1 MVRPYEVVNLL
12 ALSVVLQGCELT
24 EVTIARGEPVVVV
37 HSVLQV
43 GAATQFV
50 ILERSLYGG
59 GPTNRFFSGLVP
71 PWPAGN
77 DPVEDATVTLTHRNS
92 GTCATYTVVL
102 DERPAALFAD
112 GNTAPSGTYT
122 TTRLCRLQPGDQVDL
137 RVETPAGEVVTG
149 TTTIPGA
156 RAIDVRTRR
165 EVDNVELHRATDS
178 IWVDVDPISAR
189 ALVLELGRD
198 ANRTPR
204 VGSGPFISGDLFT
217 LATDTMGA
225 LLAGDAL
232 SFEDDEE
239 GEAVFIGGRYY
250 TLAVAVAD
258 TNYFD
263 FVRSFSDPFTGRGF
277 INHLDGGIGVFGSV
291 MTSVHEIRVIDE
303 QEDSREGPYQITG
316 TLNGTPV
323 DVVLDLYLYPL
334 RGNLTSAFVDG
345 TWADGAIATSGDGS
359 YSLNEGV
366 SGSQSGRFDMQFVTV
381 GQDTVV
387 YRLEGFPARPTGPF
401 DVTVYA
407 MGGFEQP
414 VLDTLTVERLPA
426 QGGAMRRLGAQ

>member
-1 MVRPYEVVNLL
+1 MVRRYAVVNLL

-24 EVTIARGEPVVVV
+24 EVTIAQGEPVVVV
-37 HSVLQV
+37 HSVLEV

-50 ILERSLYGG
+50 ILEKSLYGG

-77 DPVEDATVTLTHRNS
+77 DPVADATVTLTHRNP
-92 GTCATYTVVL
+92 GACATPTVVL
-102 DERPAALFAD
+102 DERPAVHFTD
-112 GNTAPSGTYT
+112 GTTAPSGTYT
-122 TTRLCRLQPGDQVDL
+122 TTRLCRLRPGDQVDL

-149 TTTIPGA
+149 TTIIPGA

-165 EVDNVELHRATDS
+165 EVGNVELHRATDS

-189 ALVLELGRD
+189 ALVLELARD
-198 ANRTPR
+198 VNRTPYLP
-204 VGSGPFISGDLFT
+204 GGPFVSGDLFT

-225 LLAGDAL
+225 LVAGDAL

-291 MTSVHEIRVIDE
+291 MTSVHEIRVTDD
-303 QEDSREGPYQITG
+303 QEDPREGRYRVTG
-316 TLNGTPV
+316 TVNGTPV
-323 DVVLDLYLYPL
+323 DAVLDVYLDPL
-334 RGNLTSAFVDG
+334 RGSQTSAFVDG
-345 TWADGAIATSGDGS
+345 TWEDGAIATSGDGS
-359 YSLNEGV
+359 YFLNSSL
-366 SGSQSGRFDMQFVTV
+366 SGSQSGQFDMQFATV

-387 YRLEGFPARPTGPF
+387 YRLEGFPARPSNPF
-401 DVTVYA
+401 DVTAYTMA
-407 MGGFEQP
+407 GFEQP
-414 VLDTLTVERLPA
+414 ALDTLTVERLPV
-426 QGGAMRRLGAQ
+426 QGAPMRRLGAQ